1 MLNRLIVVIAMGCML
16 GTAQNQAPQ
25 TAQMVITLADHTLQG
40 SRALEREQVSVSQ
53 PAGPVEVTGW
63 IPLVGENAGLD
74 LFVIVDDASNYQTGR
89 KFEDL
94 RRFIR
99 SQPPSTAIG
108 LACIHGG
115 ALQVVEDPTRDH
127 EKVALALRD
136 PAGSTVANP
145 FAAVTELI
153 RRWPQNALRREV
165 LLISDGIDSSVTGN
179 FGNEHAD
186 ALIDE
191 AQRAGV
197 LIYILYHPSVDYLTR
212 DLWQIQAGQTSLGHI
227 SYETG
232 GEAYFMGF
240 GPLRSFEP
248 FLTDVAG
255 HLTHQYL
262 VQFNARPCRVPS
274 LQPVT
279 VKTSVRDAELMAPD
293 KVWVGNPARQPG
305 APVTLMIPVR

>member
-1 MLNRLIVVIAMGCML
+1 MLAF
-16 GTAQNQAPQ
+16 AQTQALP
-25 TAQMVITLADHTLQG
+25 TTQMVITMADHTLPG
-40 SRALEREQVSVSQ
+40 ARALQREQVSISQ
-53 PAGPVEVTGW
+53 PTGPVEVTGW

-74 LFVIVDDASNYQTGR
+74 LFVVVDEASNYQAGR
-89 KFEDL
+89 NFESL

-108 LACIHGG
+108 LAYIHEG
-115 ALQVVEDPTRDH
+115 ALQVVEEPTRDH
-127 EKVALALRD
+127 ERVALALRD
-136 PAGSTVANP
+136 PAGSQVANP
-145 FAAVTELI
+145 YSAVTELI

-165 LLISDGIDSSVTGN
+165 LLVSDGIDSSVTGN

-186 ALIDE
+186 ALIEE

-197 LIYILYHPSVDYLTR
+197 LLYILYHPRVDYLTR
-212 DLWQIQAGQTSLGHI
+212 DLWQIQAGQVSLGHI

-248 FLTDVAG
+248 FLSDIAG

-262 VQFNARPCRVPS
+262 VKFTARPCRTPG

-279 VKTSVRDAELMAPD
+279 VKTSVPDAELMAPD
-293 KVWVGNPARQPG
+293 KVWIGSPARLPG
-305 APVTLMIPVR
+305 APVTLLNPVR